1 MSATVQQIL
10 GVAPWVIITAG
21 VTWSI
26 QLYIH
31 RDARRDRREA
41 KATEIDKHRDELAI
55 ELLSAARA
63 ERQEARE
70 ELEDVR
76 RENRALQSLE
86 QHFYHFEQALD
97 HLEAI
102 LTAGERSARAVA
114 ERNATAFLARM
125 RRLQRAKG
133 TIQHEIQVVESAKRV
148 EEREDKP

>member
-1 MSATVQQIL
+1 MDGHQIL
-10 GVAPWVIITAG
+10 AG
-21 VTWSI
+21 VPWAVAASAVTWAW
-26 QLYIH
+26 QLYVH
-31 RDARRDRREA
+31 RDARRERREE
-41 KATEIDKHRDELAI
+41 KAAEVDKHRDQLAI

-70 ELEDVR
+70 ELDDVR

-102 LTAGERSARAVA
+102 LTAGEESARAVA

-133 TIQHEIQVVESAKRV
+133 NIQQEIQVVESAKRV
-148 EEREDKP
+148 GERENP